1 MSTIA
6 VDGDRLWQSLDEISQ
21 FGATPAGGLHRLAA
35 SPEDGLARDYFVS
48 IAKSIG
54 CTVRVDQ
61 LGNTFVRRQGADSAR
76 KAILIGSHLDS
87 QPFGGKYDGIYGVMA
102 GLEVLRTLHAH
113 QVELDYS
120 VEVACWT
127 NEEGARFA
135 PAMMG
140 AAYFATKFQAHELL
154 QRLDIQGISLEHS
167 LREIGYLGSDHV
179 TPDEFET
186 YLEIHIEQ
194 GPVLE
199 NSGTAIG
206 VVTGVQAMQWHRVMI
221 TGQSG
226 HAGTYPME
234 IRQDA
239 LVAASE
245 VVAQVEQ
252 IGLRHP
258 QIGRATVGFLEVHPN
273 SPNVIP
279 GSVELMVEFRHPD
292 QNTIN
297 QMSSELETALAHIH
311 TTRNVQIAKVQEL
324 DAAPVVFDASLV
336 DTIEKVCQHHGISHQ
351 RMLSGA
357 GHDAVQVSSRIPSA
371 MIFIPCVK
379 GISHAQD
386 EEITSEWAKSGAQV
400 LLDTVLSLNEKTSQ

>member
-1 MSTIA
+1 MSAIT
-6 VDGDRLWQSLDEISQ
+6 VDGSRLWQSLEEISQ

-61 LGNTFVRRQGADSAR
+61 LGNVFIRRQGSNASR

-113 QVELDYS
+113 QVQLEYS
-120 VEVACWT
+120 VDVACWT

-140 AAYFATKFQAHELL
+140 AAYFAGKFEADDLL
-154 QRLDIQGISLEHS
+154 QRLDVQGISLEQS
-167 LREIGYLGSDHV
+167 LREIGYLGSDSIS
-179 TPDEFET
+179 PQEFET

-199 NSGTAIG
+199 NSDTAIG
-206 VVTGVQAMQWHRVMI
+206 VVTGVQAMQWHRVTI

-245 VVAQVEQ
+245 VIAQVEQ
-252 IGLRHP
+252 IGLAHP

-292 QNTIN
+292 QSIIN
-297 QMSSELETALAHIH
+297 QMASDLETALARIQ
-311 TTRNVQIAKVQEL
+311 TTRNVHVAKVQEL
-324 DAAPVVFDASLV
+324 DAAPVVFDLALV
-336 DTIEKVCQHHGISHQ
+336 DTIQAVCEQQGIAYQ

-357 GHDAVQVSSRIPSA
+357 GHDAVQVSGCISSA

-379 GISHAQD
+379 GISHAED
-386 EEITSEWAKSGAQV
+386 EEITSEWAQRGAQV
-400 LLDTVLSLNEKTSQ
+400 LLDTVLMLNEKASH